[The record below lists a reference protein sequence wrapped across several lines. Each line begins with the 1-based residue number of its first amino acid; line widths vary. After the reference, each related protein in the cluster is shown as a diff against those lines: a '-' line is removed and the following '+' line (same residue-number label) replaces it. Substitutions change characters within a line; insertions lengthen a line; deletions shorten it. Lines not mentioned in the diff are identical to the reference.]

1 MKLKSPTPPFKTHS
15 LFFGINSYGYHY
27 AKCSKCGI
35 IGKKSFNGVIYKYNY
50 HKQDPITETC
60 DEYIIKNIVE

>member
-15 LFFGINSYGYHY
+15 WFFGINSYGYHY

-35 IGKKSFNGVIYKYNY
+35 IGKKKVLMELFIN
-50 HKQDPITETC
+50 
-60 DEYIIKNIVE
+60 IIIINKILSQKLVMNI